1 MEYTCGGPEVLLVQW
16 TEMPAYSFDCVELF
30 AGVGNVSKMFRQNGK
45 SVASFDKSYADK
57 AMDMT
62 GAAGFMSD
70 PQCNA
75 YASIQ
80 VSIISV
86 HPHLPY

>member
-1 MEYTCGGPEVLLVQW
+1 
-16 TEMPAYSFDCVELF
+16 MPSLSFDCVELF
-30 AGVGNVSKMFRQNGK
+30 SGVGNVSKMFRERGK

-75 YASIQ
+75 YGSIQ
-80 VSIISV
+80 FLKIPV
-86 HPHLPY
+86 HRNLPY